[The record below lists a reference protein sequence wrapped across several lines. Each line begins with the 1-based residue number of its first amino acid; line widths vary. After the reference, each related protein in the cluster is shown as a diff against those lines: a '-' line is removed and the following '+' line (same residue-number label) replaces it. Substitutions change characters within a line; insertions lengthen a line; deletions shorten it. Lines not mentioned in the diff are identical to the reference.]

1 MATERTALQMLNA
14 AQDELGLER
23 STGLAAT
30 DITTRQLLAFLNA
43 SLEEM
48 VQDNNWTGIE
58 QEAVIEFGDPATV
71 SATLVA
77 GFEEIT
83 IADTGP
89 FSIYPTAWI
98 VTGESLQRNTRIVS
112 TPDGTTVV
120 LDKTAEASIV
130 EDVTFTR
137 DTFSLPSNFGRWIPQ
152 THWDAGMQWE
162 MIGPTSSQFDAFQR
176 NGIVGPFPRR
186 QYRRQGLLP
195 NAFRVFPPP
204 SASGSYPGTL
214 TLRYITNE
222 PVIVAADGTTKR
234 FFTLDSDTT
243 PLPDRV
249 LILGAKWRWQQAKGF
264 DFGPLQ
270 AEYYNWFDNTS
281 ASDKGEDVL
290 PLDGPGSYGWGDN
303 LRYGVPDGSFPGS

>member
-1 MATERTALQMLNA
+1 MATERNALEMLNA
-14 AQDELGLER
+14 AQDELGLDR
-23 STGLAAT
+23 STGLTAT
-30 DITTRQLLAFLNA
+30 DITTRQLVAFLNN

-48 VQDNNWTGIE
+48 VEDNNWTGIE
-58 QEAVIEFGDPATV
+58 QEAVIEFGSPTTVSGTLVEDSATV
-71 SATLVA
+71 
-77 GFEEIT
+77 T
-83 IADTGP
+83 IADTSP
-89 FSIYPTAWI
+89 FSAFPTAWI
-98 VTGESLQRNTRIVS
+98 VTGESLQRNSRIVS
-112 TPDGTTVV
+112 ITNATTLV
-120 LDKTAEASIV
+120 LDRTAEASGT
-130 EDVTFTR
+130 EDITFTR

-186 QYRRQGLLP
+186 QFRRQGALP

-222 PVIVAADGTTKR
+222 PVIVSATGATKR

-270 AEYYNWFDNTS
+270 AEYYNWFDNKS

-290 PLDGPGSYGWGDN
+290 PLDGRGSYGWPDN
-303 LRYGVPDGSFPGS
+303 LRYGVPDGSFPGT

>member
-1 MATERTALQMLNA
+1 MATERTAFEMLKT

-23 STGLAAT
+23 SLGLTAT
-30 DITTRQLLAFLNA
+30 DVTTRQLLAYFNA

-58 QEAVIEFGDPATV
+58 QEAVIEFGSPTTV
-71 SATLVA
+71 SGTLIDGSGVV
-77 GFEEIT
+77 T
-83 IADTGP
+83 IADTSP
-89 FSIYPTAWI
+89 FATFPTAWI
-98 VTGESLQRNTRIVS
+98 VTGASLQNNTRIVS
-112 TPDGTTVV
+112 ITNATTLVI
-120 LDKTAEASIV
+120 DKTAEASIV
-130 EDVTFTR
+130 EDITFTR
-137 DTFSLPSNFGRWIPQ
+137 DTFSLPTNFGRWIPQ
-152 THWDAGMQWE
+152 TQWDAGQMWQ
-162 MIGPTSSQFDAFQR
+162 MVGPTSSQFDAFQR

-186 QYRRQGLLP
+186 QFRRQGVLP

-204 SASGSYPGTL
+204 TATGSYPGTL

-249 LILGAKWRWQQAKGF
+249 LILGAQWRWQQRKGF

-270 AEYYNWFDNTS
+270 AEYYNWFDSTT
-281 ASDKGEDVL
+281 ASDKGESIVS
-290 PLDGPGSYGWGDN
+290 LDGPAPMGWGDN
-303 LRYGVPDGSFPGS
+303 LRYGVPDGNWPG